1 MMSVLFAMRRTAAQ
15 CLLVAA
21 FASTAAAQAV
31 IPSKAIDPANMDTTC
46 GACTDFFRFANGG
59 WLTRTKIPA
68 AYPSYGAFYELHDR
82 NVDVLHDI
90 AETDAAAVRA
100 GKLPKGSAAWKV
112 GAFYGSCMDTVAIDR
127 RGATPLTPELDMIA
141 AIRTRDDL
149 VRAMGALEARSGL
162 APWGDGAVQDS
173 KDAANTIAGLYQ
185 GGLSLPTKD
194 YYTNTDSS
202 SIAIRGKFS
211 AHLTHMFELLGDS
224 PARAAAEARTVLDV
238 ESKLARASKGPVALR
253 DPVANYH
260 PMTLAQVNS
269 LTPHFNWGHF
279 YSALGVRNV
288 ARIDVGQPDFFQSFD
303 TLLTTL
309 PVEDWKT
316 FLRWRAAH
324 DAARSLSTP
333 FVQENFKF
341 AQIFSG
347 ATELLPRWK
356 RCVTNTDEKLG
367 ELLGQEFVKRTF
379 PPEAKARAVTIVDN
393 LVKEFRVRIDRADW
407 MSAPTKREALVKL
420 DAFTRKI
427 GYPDT
432 WRDYSK
438 VTVTADN
445 YFSNLRAANVWSS
458 KRDWAKIGKPT
469 NRTEWGMTPPT
480 VNAYT
485 NPLLNEIVFPAG
497 ILQPPFYDPAAD
509 DGVNYGAMG
518 AVIGHEM
525 SHEFDDEGRQYDKD
539 GNLRDWWAREDADR
553 FVTEATKIE
562 KQFDAYTVIDSS
574 THVNGKLTLGE
585 NLGDFGGLTIAYA
598 AMERALGNRSRT
610 KIDGFTP
617 EQRFFLG
624 WAQVWREV
632 SRPESM
638 RQQINSNPHAP
649 GEWRVNGPLSNMP
662 EFRAA
667 WGCKPGDAMVRADA
681 LRPRI
686 W

>member
-1 MMSVLFAMRRTAAQ
+1 MPMLAALRRIVAH
-15 CLLVAA
+15 CVLVAA
-21 FASTAAAQAV
+21 VASTAGAQAASM
-31 IPSKAIDPANMDTTC
+31 SKPIDRANMDTTC
-46 GACTDFFRFANGG
+46 AACTDFYRFANGG
-59 WLTRTKIPA
+59 WLSRTKIPA
-68 AYPSYGAFYELHDR
+68 AYASYGAFYELHDR

-90 AETDAAAVRA
+90 AETDAAGVRA
-100 GKLPKGSAAWKV
+100 GTLRKGSAAWKV

-127 RGATPLTPELDMIA
+127 RGAAPLKGELDIISRIKTRPDL
-141 AIRTRDDL
+141 IRAL
-149 VRAMGALEARSGL
+149 GVLELRAGL

-185 GGLSLPTKD
+185 GGMSLPTKD
-194 YYTNTDSS
+194 YYTSTDSS
-202 SIAIRGKFS
+202 STAIRAKFV
-211 AHLTHMFELLGDS
+211 AHVTRIFQLLGDS
-224 PARAAAEARTVLDV
+224 PERAAAGARTVMDV
-238 ESKLARASKGPVALR
+238 ESQFAKASKSPVDLR

-260 PMTLAQVNS
+260 PMTLVQLDS
-269 LTPHFNWGHF
+269 LTPHFSWGHF
-279 YSALGVRNV
+279 YSAIGVSKV
-288 ARIDVGQPDFFQSFD
+288 ARIDVGQPGFFQAMD

-316 FLRWRAAH
+316 FLRWRLVHEAS
-324 DAARSLSTP
+324 RSLSTP

-341 AQIFSG
+341 AQMFSG

-356 RCVTNTDEKLG
+356 RCVNNTDDNLG

-379 PPEAKARAVTIVDN
+379 PPEAKARAVKIVDN
-393 LVKEFRVRIDRADW
+393 LVKEFRVRIDGADW

-427 GYPDT
+427 GYPDK
-432 WRDYSK
+432 WLDYSR
-438 VTVTADN
+438 VAIVPDE
-445 YFSNLRAANVWSS
+445 YFANLRAATVWSS
-458 KRDWAKIGKPT
+458 RRNWAKIGKPT
-469 NRTEWGMTPPT
+469 DRTEWGMTPPT

-485 NPLLNEIVFPAG
+485 NPLLNELVFPAG
-497 ILQPPFYDPAAD
+497 ILQPPFYDPKAD
-509 DGVNYGAMG
+509 DAVNYGAMG

-525 SHEFDDEGRQYDKD
+525 SHEFDDQGRQYDKS
-539 GNLRDWWAREDADR
+539 GNLRDWWAKADADR

-562 KQFDAYTVIDSS
+562 RQFDGYTVIDAT

-585 NLGDFGGLTIAYA
+585 NLGDFGGLTIAYS
-598 AMERALGNRSRT
+598 AMERALGNNPRT
-610 KIDGFTP
+610 NIDGFTP

-632 SRPESM
+632 TRPESM
-638 RQQINSNPHAP
+638 RQQLNSNAHAP

-667 WGCKPGDAMVRADA
+667 WGCKAGDAMVRDES

>member
-1 MMSVLFAMRRTAAQ
+1 MRISFAMRGLIALGALIAAS
-15 CLLVAA
+15 
-21 FASTAAAQAV
+21 ASALGAQATAH
-31 IPSKAIDPANMDTTC
+31 PNAIDPANMDTTC

-59 WLTRTKIPA
+59 WLSRTKIPA
-68 AYPSYGAFYELHDR
+68 AYASYGSFYELNDR

-100 GKLPKGSAAWKV
+100 GKAPKRSAAYKV
-112 GAFYGSCMDTVAIDR
+112 GAFYGSCMDTAAIDR
-127 RGATPLTPELDMIA
+127 RGASPLKPELDMIG
-141 AIRTRDDL
+141 AIRTRTDL
-149 VRAMGALEARSGL
+149 IRALGALELRAGL

-173 KDAANTIAGLYQ
+173 KDAARTIAGLYQ
-185 GGLSLPTKD
+185 GGLTLPTKE
-194 YYTNTDSS
+194 YYTKTDSLS
-202 SIAIRGKFS
+202 AGIRVKFT
-211 AHLTHMFELLGDS
+211 AHVTRIFQLLGDS
-224 PARAAAEARTVLDV
+224 PDRAAAEARTVLDV
-238 ESKLARASKGPVALR
+238 ESKLARASKSPVELR

-260 PMTLAQVNS
+260 PMTLVQLDS
-269 LTPHFNWGHF
+269 LTPHFEWGRF
-279 YSALGVRNV
+279 YSAIGVPKV
-288 ARIDVGQPDFFQSFD
+288 ARVDVGQPEFFQSFD

-309 PVEDWKT
+309 PVEDWKS

-324 DAARSLSTP
+324 AAAPSLSTP
-333 FVQENFKF
+333 FVQENFRF
-341 AQIFSG
+341 NQIFSG

-356 RCVTNTDEKLG
+356 RCVTNTDDKLG

-379 PPEAKARAVTIVDN
+379 PPQAKVRAVRIVDN
-393 LVKEFRVRIDRADW
+393 LVTEFRLRIDGADW
-407 MSAPTKREALVKL
+407 MTAPTKKEALVKL
-420 DAFTRKI
+420 DAFARKI

-432 WRDYSK
+432 WLDYSK
-438 VTVTADN
+438 VTIVPDS
-445 YFSNLRAANVWSS
+445 YFSNIRAADVWSS
-458 KRDWAKIGKPT
+458 KRNWAKIGKPT

-497 ILQPPFYDPAAD
+497 ILQPPFYDPKAD
-509 DGVNYGAMG
+509 DAVNYGAMG

-525 SHEFDDEGRQYDKD
+525 SHEFDDQGRQYDKS
-539 GNLRDWWAREDADR
+539 GNLRDWWAKSDADR

-562 KQFDAYTVIDSS
+562 KQFDGYTVIDSA

-585 NLGDFGGLTIAYA
+585 NLGDFGGLTIAYS
-598 AMERALGNRSRT
+598 AMEHALGNRPRT
-610 KIDGFTP
+610 MIDGFTP
-617 EQRFFLG
+617 AQRFFLG

-632 SRPESM
+632 SRPESL
-638 RQQINSNPHAP
+638 RQQLNSNAHAP

-667 WGCKPGDAMVRADA
+667 WGCKAGDPMVRADS

>member
-1 MMSVLFAMRRTAAQ
+1 MTVLFAMRRAVAQ
-15 CLLVAA
+15 SVLVAA
-21 FASTAAAQAV
+21 FASSAGAQAAM
-31 IPSKAIDPANMDTTC
+31 PSKAIDPANMDTSC
-46 GACTDFFRFANGG
+46 EACTDFFRFANGG
-59 WLTRTKIPA
+59 WLSRTKIPA

-100 GKLPKGSAAWKV
+100 GKVPKGSAAWKV
-112 GAFYGSCMDTVAIDR
+112 GAFYGSCMDTTAIDR
-127 RGATPLTPELDMIA
+127 RGAAPLKPELDMIA
-141 AIRTRDDL
+141 AVKTRADLIRAL
-149 VRAMGALEARSGL
+149 GVLELRAGL

-185 GGLSLPTKD
+185 GGLSLPAKE
-194 YYTNTDSS
+194 YYTKTDSGS
-202 SIAIRGKFS
+202 AAIRTKFS
-211 AHLTHMFELLGDS
+211 GHLTRIFQLLGDS
-224 PARAAAEARTVLDV
+224 PDRAAAEARTVL
-238 ESKLARASKGPVALR
+238 EIETKLARASKGPVELR

-260 PMTLAQVNS
+260 PMTLVQLNA
-269 LTPHFNWGHF
+269 LTPHFEWSQF
-279 YSALGVRNV
+279 YSAIGVPKV
-288 ARIDVGQPDFFQSFD
+288 ARVDVGQPEFFQSFD

-316 FLRWRAAH
+316 FLRWRAVH

-333 FVQENFKF
+333 FVMENFAF
-341 AQIFSG
+341 NQIFSG

-356 RCVTNTDEKLG
+356 RCVTNTDDKLG

-379 PPEAKARAVTIVDN
+379 PPEAKARAVKIVDN
-393 LVKEFRVRIDRADW
+393 LVTEFRVRIDGADW
-407 MSAPTKREALVKL
+407 MSAPTKKEALVKL

-427 GYPDT
+427 GYPDK
-432 WRDYSK
+432 WLDYSR
-438 VTVTADN
+438 VTIAPDD
-445 YFSNLRAANVWSS
+445 YFANVRSADIWSS
-458 KRDWAKIGKPT
+458 KRNWAKIGKPT

-485 NPLLNEIVFPAG
+485 NPLLNELVFPAG
-497 ILQPPFYDPAAD
+497 ILQPPFYDPKAD
-509 DGVNYGAMG
+509 DAVNYGAMG

-525 SHEFDDEGRQYDKD
+525 SHEFDDQGRQYDKD
-539 GNLRDWWAREDADR
+539 GNLRDWWAKTDADR

-562 KQFDAYTVIDSS
+562 KQFDTYTVIDTG

-585 NLGDFGGLTIAYA
+585 NLGDFGGLTIAYS
-598 AMERALGNRSRT
+598 AMERALGNSPRT

-632 SRPESM
+632 TRPESM
-638 RQQINSNPHAP
+638 RQQVSSNPHAP

-667 WGCKPGDAMVRADA
+667 WGCKAGDAMVRADV